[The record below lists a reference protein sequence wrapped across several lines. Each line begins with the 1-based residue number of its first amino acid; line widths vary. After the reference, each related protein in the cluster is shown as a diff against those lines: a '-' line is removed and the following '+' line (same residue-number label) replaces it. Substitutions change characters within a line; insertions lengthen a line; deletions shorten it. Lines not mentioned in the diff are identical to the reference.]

1 MKIDATGTR
10 LQMNDKYA
18 LQHQQGPDLHFFLFE
33 LQRCFLL
40 VHSSGSSLDL
50 RTALE
55 KERSG
60 RADAVFMGSS
70 VRNEPPLASEFVTVH
85 AFVQTFDLLV
95 ASAHGSKKNLK
106 QCWTNRDER
115 RGITAVVPYR

>member
-1 MKIDATGTR
+1 MLPARPLERFVARPTHRIGKGEIGTGGCGF
-10 LQMNDKYA
+10 Y
-18 LQHQQGPDLHFFLFE
+18 G
-33 LQRCFLL
+33 QR
-40 VHSSGSSLDL
+40 
-50 RTALE
+50 
-55 KERSG
+55 
-60 RADAVFMGSS
+60 